1 MGICSLLDMYE
12 RDSCSSGGASLLKGI
27 GNCRLAARSLVLEL
41 TRAYLQAYHRSF
53 RLPWFRST
61 CGIQEEPG
69 GTRQPYV
76 HEVHQTECKDTLS
89 AVILFHSAL

>member
-61 CGIQEEPG
+61 CGTSDRVQG
-69 GTRQPYV
+69 YSQCRDSVSQRSVKLHVLDYAGQG
-76 HEVHQTECKDTLS
+76 
-89 AVILFHSAL
+89 